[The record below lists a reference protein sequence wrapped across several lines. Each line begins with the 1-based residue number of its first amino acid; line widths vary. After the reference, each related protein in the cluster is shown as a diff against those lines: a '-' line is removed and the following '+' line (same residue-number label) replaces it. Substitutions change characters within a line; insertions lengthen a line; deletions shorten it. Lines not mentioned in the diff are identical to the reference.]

1 MAIQWRSHEG
11 ASGLGAALG
20 LTDPI
25 LERLGEGATVA
36 RAPGSPMAV
45 EYEPFSARWRGDPYP
60 AYRELRERAPVLFA
74 PESGCWCISRYED
87 VLHVVNHPEDFSS
100 RAMFTV
106 LMNGGHDGS
115 PPLSWPMVSF
125 LVRFALRTRV
135 NPLGFPKA
143 RNLIASDPPIHGTL
157 RGIVNRGFTPRRIQA
172 WEPRIRALA
181 HEHVARLASGEPFD
195 VVRDLA
201 IPLPVTIIA
210 EMLGVEAARQRDF
223 KRWSDNMIHAIAGPG
238 RADPFQKRT
247 VDTLIE
253 LLSYVRGVAIARR
266 RQPSDDLI
274 SLIASEQDGATAL
287 STREVVQFVML
298 LLVAG
303 NETTTNLIGNAVSAL
318 LDNPAE
324 LARLARDP
332 ALVPG
337 AIEEALRFDSP
348 IQVVFRNATQDVEL
362 GGVRIPKG
370 AYVAPLL
377 GSANRDERRY
387 PDPDRFD
394 IARNPQGHVGFG
406 FGKHFCLGASL
417 ARLEARI
424 ALEALAPE
432 LVRLQRQGPRE
443 VVDSFMVRG
452 LRRLELGRA
461 A

>member
-1 MAIQWRSHEG
+1 MTADRDPLSPVWR
-11 ASGLGAALG
+11 
-20 LTDPI
+20 D
-25 LERLGEGATVA
+25 
-36 RAPGSPMAV
+36 
-45 EYEPFSARWRGDPYP
+45 DPYP
-60 AYRELRERAPVLFA
+60 CYRELRDHAPVVLSPSTNA
-74 PESGCWCISRYED
+74 YCVSRYDD
-87 VLHVVNHPEDFSS
+87 VMYVLRNPEIFSS
-100 RAMFTV
+100 RAMFTF
-106 LMNGGHDGS
+106 LMNNGEEGA
-115 PPLSWPMVSF
+115 PPLTWGVIKF
-125 LVRFALRTRV
+125 LARFVVRVRM
-135 NPLGFPKA
+135 NPFEFTKA
-143 RNLIASDPPIHGTL
+143 RNLIAEDGDSHTAM
-157 RGIVNRGFTPRRIQA
+157 RAIVNRGFTPRRIAA
-172 WEPRIRALA
+172 WEEQAREL
-181 HEHVARLASGEPFD
+181 VAAAMSKLRRGDGFD
-195 VVRDLA
+195 LVEDLA

-210 EMLGVEAARQRDF
+210 EMLGVEPARQRDF

-238 RADPFQKRT
+238 RADPFEKRT

-253 LLSYVRGVAIARR
+253 LLSYLRGISIARR
-266 RQPSDDLI
+266 KQPADDLI
-274 SLIASEQDGATAL
+274 SLIASEQDGVTAL

-318 LDNPAE
+318 LDHPAE

-337 AIEEALRFDSP
+337 AVEEALRFDSP
-348 IQVVFRNATQDVEL
+348 IQVIFRNATQDVEL
-362 GGVRIPKG
+362 AGVRIPKG

-394 IARNPQGHVGFG
+394 IVRNPQGHVGFG

-432 LVRLQRQGPRE
+432 LVRLERQGPRE
-443 VVDSFMVRG
+443 VVDSFLVRG
-452 LRRLELGRA
+452 LRRLDLRRA